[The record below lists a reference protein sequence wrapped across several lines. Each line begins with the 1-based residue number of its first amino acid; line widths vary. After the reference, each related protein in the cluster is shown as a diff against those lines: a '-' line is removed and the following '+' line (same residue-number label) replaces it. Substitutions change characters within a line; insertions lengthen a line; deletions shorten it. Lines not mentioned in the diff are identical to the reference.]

1 MNEQFTPDKRRW
13 NMKHILILLF
23 TLTIL
28 PGCRNCGNLIENIA
42 PGPDITGLEMTR
54 ELQWLLADRRE
65 VLLSGIDNGVIMLR
79 SDYGY
84 NGGRH
89 EYRSA
94 DNFFYLTGFNQ
105 PGSALVL
112 DKDNS
117 GHYTLLVRKRTIRE
131 EIYDGEIPGPDQVME
146 TYLANRVL
154 ELDRLD
160 EIIQEKISAGVPF
173 YVDFRDPDLKNRLT
187 DAFRRLKAPE
197 SLIRDIAPAIH
208 EMRVLKDNNEVG
220 RIGKAVDITGDAFV
234 NVCRVCR
241 PGLYEFE
248 IEALIEFVFRKN
260 GAAMPAFQSI
270 VGSGPNSVTL
280 HYSANNRK
288 MEDGDLLLM
297 DTGAEFGNYCADI
310 TRTIPVNGKFT
321 PEQKAIY
328 SLVLESQKAAI
339 AEMIPGK
346 PLIEGQN
353 RYRETVIR
361 GLHELGLIT
370 DPESD
375 WQKKFYIIHGT
386 SHYLGLNVHDVG
398 DYGAPDTAFTR
409 NVATTTSNSRLLEK
423 GMVLTV
429 EPGIYLRSNG
439 LSQLLEMYGKEA
451 SEEEIRKFI
460 DEVSPLYEKYKN
472 IGVRIED
479 DVLITETGNIVLSQN
494 IPKEI
499 DDIERIMSRKN
510 R

>member
-1 MNEQFTPDKRRW
+1 
-13 NMKHILILLF
+13 MKYIILLILVISI
-23 TLTIL
+23 TA
-28 PGCRNCGNLIENIA
+28 GCKNAVITNENSSLI
-42 PGPDITGLEMTR
+42 PDISDLEMT
-54 ELQWLLADRRE
+54 EDFQKVLSDRRRD
-65 VLLSGIDNGVIMLR
+65 LMDKIDKGIVILR
-79 SDYGY
+79 SEYGY
-84 NGGRH
+84 DGGRH
-89 EYRSA
+89 EFRSA

-105 PGSALVL
+105 PGSAIVL

-117 GHYTLLVRKRTIRE
+117 DHFTLFIRKRTIRE
-131 EIYDGEIPGPDQVME
+131 EIYDGEIPGPDLVIE
-146 TYLANRVL
+146 TYLVNRVL

-160 EIIQEKISAGVPF
+160 DILQERIRAGVPF
-173 YVDFRDPDLKNRLT
+173 YIDFRDSDLKNRLADT
-187 DAFRRLKAPE
+187 FSRLKASE
-197 SLIRDIAPAIH
+197 SLIRDVAPVIH
-208 EMRVLKDNNEVG
+208 EMRVHKDSIEIS
-220 RIGKAVDITGDAFV
+220 RIRKAVDITGEAFI
-234 NVCRVCR
+234 NACRICR

-248 IEALIEFVFRKN
+248 VEALIEFVFRKN

-297 DTGAEFGNYCADI
+297 DTGAEYGNYCADI
-310 TRTIPVNGKFT
+310 TRTIPVNGKFSS
-321 PEQKAIY
+321 EQKDIY
-328 SLVLESQKAAI
+328 ALVLKSQKAAI

-346 PLIEGQN
+346 ALIEGQYK
-353 RYRETVIR
+353 YRETVLH

-370 DPESD
+370 DPESE

-409 NVATTTSNSRLLEK
+409 NVATTSSNSRLLEK

-439 LSQLLEMYGKEA
+439 ISQLFELYGKEA

-499 DDIERIMSRKN
+499 DEIESIMSKRG

>member
-1 MNEQFTPDKRRW
+1 MHELFTPDKRAL
-13 NMKHILILLF
+13 NMKHTLILLF
-23 TLTIL
+23 TLIIL
-28 PGCRNCGNLIENIA
+28 PGCRNCGNVIENIA

-54 ELQWLLADRRE
+54 ELQGLLTERRE
-65 VLLSGIDNGVIMLR
+65 TLMSGIDNGIIILR

-89 EYRSA
+89 EFRSA
-94 DNFFYLTGFNQ
+94 DNFYYLTGFNQ

-112 DKDNS
+112 EKGNS
-117 GHYTLLVRKRTIRE
+117 GRYTLLIRKRTIRE
-131 EIYDGEIPGPDQVME
+131 EIYDGEVPGSDKVME
-146 TYLANRVL
+146 TYLADRVL

-160 EIIQEKISAGVPF
+160 EIIQEKIRAGMPF
-173 YVDFRDPDLKNRLT
+173 YIDFSDSDLKNSLT
-187 DAFRRLKAPE
+187 DAFIRLKATE

-208 EMRVLKDNNEVG
+208 EMRVLKDNNEVS
-220 RIGKAVDITGDAFV
+220 RISKAVDITGDAFV

-260 GAAMPAFQSI
+260 GAAMPAFESI

-280 HYSANNRK
+280 HYSANNRR

-328 SLVLESQKAAI
+328 ALVLESQKAAI

-346 PLIEGQN
+346 PLIESQN
-353 RYRETVIR
+353 RYRETVLK
-361 GLHELGLIT
+361 GLHELRLIT
-370 DPESD
+370 DPESE

-386 SHYLGLNVHDVG
+386 SHYLGLSVHDVG
-398 DYGAPDTAFTR
+398 DYGAPDTAFTS

-439 LSQLLEMYGKEA
+439 LSQLYELYGKEA
-451 SEEEIRKFI
+451 SEEEIRKFV
-460 DEVSPLYEKYKN
+460 DEVSPVYEKYKN

-479 DVLITETGNIVLSQN
+479 DVLITETGNIVLSHL

-499 DDIERIMSRKN
+499 DDIERIMSRKG